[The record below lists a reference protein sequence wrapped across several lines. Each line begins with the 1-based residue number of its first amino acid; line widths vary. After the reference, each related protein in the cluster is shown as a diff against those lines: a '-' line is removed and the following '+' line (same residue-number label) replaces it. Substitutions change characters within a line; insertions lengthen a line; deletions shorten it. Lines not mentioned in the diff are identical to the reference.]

1 MRVLYRL
8 QSQMPRTL
16 SMPGF
21 FAPASTTSR
30 QFFWASKSH
39 GLIIGLLVRSL
50 TTILTFVISSQQL
63 SPGLC
68 WSGLYVQN
76 NGFDFGPGPFS
87 SQVHHPENQMIP
99 GSSYMTINVWMWD
112 ETDWWV
118 YVCSFCC
125 IWWQTYR
132 QLNNLLPI
140 ANTDTLVL
148 LLISILFKTMCNHQ
162 YSFADTNTLLLLLLL
177 ISILFKTMRNHDKR
191 NTGQPTGL
199 LNLVRGI
206 SLGKIQSASLVQLN
220 LSTLFLF
227 DFFGDCSQTNDSS
240 HPLGTMHY
248 FSPIP
253 ELECARNKWLLMWH
267 GKVVAHCCHFF
278 WKAFRFRKHIWKRP
292 LLPQIG
298 RDIHSGLL
306 LSELVARVD
315 WLRLD
320 STVHIGHII

>member
-63 SPGLC
+63 SPGLF

-199 LNLVRGI
+199 LNLARGI

-227 DFFGDCSQTNDSS
+227 DFFWWLQPNQRFFT
-240 HPLGTMHY
+240 
-248 FSPIP
+248 SPWHHALFFPNSGVGMCEEQVASDVARQGGGSLLPFLLEGIP
-253 ELECARNKWLLMWH
+253 IS
-267 GKVVAHCCHFF
+267 
-278 WKAFRFRKHIWKRP
+278 KAYLKATLAATDWPRYSFRF
-292 LLPQIG
+292 
-298 RDIHSGLL
+298 
-306 LSELVARVD
+306 V
-315 WLRLD
+315 
-320 STVHIGHII
+320 T

>member
-1 MRVLYRL
+1 MQLNVTVGNHGGPRCHNMISNFRSMTFAACKYQWSLYHHRFSILWTCHIQMLALLLPAGLIWSRFFGVSGNGELSDWSLTLISHVAQSEKNNLEKMRVLYRL

-68 WSGLYVQN
+68 WSGLYVHN

-118 YVCSFCC
+118 YGVCLVF
-125 IWWQTYR
+125 
-132 QLNNLLPI
+132 LLH
-140 ANTDTLVL
+140 LVAD
-148 LLISILFKTMCNHQ
+148 ISSTQ
-162 YSFADTNTLLLLLLL
+162 QSFADSQYWYIGTVTD
-177 ISILFKTMRNHDKR
+177 I
-191 NTGQPTGL
+191 
-199 LNLVRGI
+199 
-206 SLGKIQSASLVQLN
+206 
-220 LSTLFLF
+220 
-227 DFFGDCSQTNDSS
+227 DF
-240 HPLGTMHY
+240 
-248 FSPIP
+248 
-253 ELECARNKWLLMWH
+253 
-267 GKVVAHCCHFF
+267 V
-278 WKAFRFRKHIWKRP
+278 
-292 LLPQIG
+292 
-298 RDIHSGLL
+298 
-306 LSELVARVD
+306 
-315 WLRLD
+315 
-320 STVHIGHII
+320 